1 MRLYHRTTAA
11 AAAAILGSG
20 FVDREADQSGAGRPG
35 RLAGVRVSD
44 VPPDA
49 DERATTLLVVNLRV
63 PPASLAAY
71 ELVEA
76 GTPYRTW
83 CIPAAVLNQA
93 ASIAI
98 VADG

>member
-11 AAAAILGSG
+11 AEAAILWSG
-20 FVDREADQSGAGRPG
+20 FVDREAYHGGAGRPEG
-35 RLAGVRVSD
+35 RSGVRVSD

-49 DERATTLLVVNLRV
+49 DERAAALLVINLRV
-63 PPASLAAY
+63 PRASLTAY

-76 GTPYRTW
+76 GTHRAW